1 MKASMSGSG
10 WIFCC
15 FSLWASSVS
24 ISATAIISKGQ
35 SHQKYSENFLFWAQQ
50 HRDHDIAMCDPL
62 CYYSSAGWHR
72 RWNLCRQFKF
82 DWSSDA
88 CIPYLYPTPWQRA
101 AKSRVSR
108 TVSSPMWLSIWLI
121 YADVLCGTNSF
132 MVCPLYVIT
141 PDLCH
146 KQIMQLIDV
155 LFVWSSS
162 SNF

>member
-1 MKASMSGSG
+1 
-10 WIFCC
+10 
-15 FSLWASSVS
+15 
-24 ISATAIISKGQ
+24 
-35 SHQKYSENFLFWAQQ
+35 
-50 HRDHDIAMCDPL
+50 
-62 CYYSSAGWHR
+62 
-72 RWNLCRQFKF
+72 
-82 DWSSDA
+82 
-88 CIPYLYPTPWQRA
+88 
-101 AKSRVSR
+101 
-108 TVSSPMWLSIWLI
+108 MWLSIWLI